1 MFENDLSDSCV
12 KNERIYRVEKLD
24 IFINTF
30 TIYLLELVFLVLN
43 RRRKKMKK
51 LLTVLLVLLMVAG
64 LMSGCTTKPKE
75 ITSKDFVSVFATDLD
90 DMDYVV
96 TNQNPDSVHLA
107 NFVDG
112 LLENDSLGNYVP
124 ALAESWETN
133 DDATVWTFKLREG
146 ARWSTSTG
154 EDYAEVT
161 AHDFVTGLQHAADF
175 DSQTISLVSGIIA
188 NLQDYMDGTIT
199 DFAEVGVKALDDYT
213 VEYTLSSSV
222 PYFYT
227 ITTYGILFPVNQE
240 FLESKGVGCKL
251 GAPDVNNCDFGAVA
265 PDSILYN
272 GGYILT
278 TLTSKSIIEYTK
290 NANYWDA
297 EHVYIN
303 KVTLFYD
310 DAADLYS
317 VIKGF
322 EQGTY
327 TQAALLA
334 SWEDYADYKEKYAS
348 TLTTVKVDES
358 VTFVIH
364 YNMNRTNYT
373 NTTKTTQEEKDNTKA
388 ALQNQA
394 FRLAVQAGYNRVAYQ
409 MQNME
414 EVNATATVRNMLT
427 MPNFVMTS
435 EGESYGSLVTKYFN
449 EYDNAY
455 GEVSL
460 ADGHDAFYD
469 AAVCLAMIE
478 QAKADGIQFP
488 VTLDMPTYD
497 ASQVYINRA
506 NSIKESIETASN
518 GQILVN
524 VVLMGYD
531 DIMNYTFNVY
541 GNPPMTNYDINLF
554 AGWGPDYVDP
564 KTYVDIYNLR
574 NGDMLALLGLFEEG
588 IDAES
593 DAIAEAVGVK
603 EYTAMLDAADAIK
616 DDIDAR
622 YDAYAQ
628 AEAFL
633 LSKAFITPI
642 SYRNISLRVT
652 KVVPYTAPYAVA
664 GLGGDKY
671 KFTVVQDEIVTTAQF
686 ETAKAAWEAARS

>member
-1 MFENDLSDSCV
+1 M
-12 KNERIYRVEKLD
+12 KNETIYRVEKLD
-24 IFINTF
+24 IFVNTF
-30 TIYLLELVFLVLN
+30 TIKLIRTSVLVL
-43 RRRKKMKK
+43 KEGEIEMKK

-64 LMSGCTTKPKE
+64 LLSGCGKDE
-75 ITSKDFVSVFATDLD
+75 EVVITSNDFTGTFATDLD

-124 ALAESWETN
+124 ALAETWETN
-133 DDATVWTFKLREG
+133 EDATEWTFNLREG

-161 AHDFVTGLQHAADF
+161 AHDFVAGLQHAADF
-175 DSQTISLVSGIIA
+175 DSQTIALVSGIIV
-188 NLQDYMDGTIT
+188 NLQEYIDGTIT
-199 DFAEVGVKALDDYT
+199 DFAEVGVKAVDDYT
-213 VEYTLSSSV
+213 LVYTLSSSV

-227 ITTYGILFPVNQE
+227 MTTYGILLPINQE

-251 GAPDVNNCDFGAVA
+251 GEPDVNNCEFGAVA

-278 TLTSKSIIEYTK
+278 SLTSKSIIEYTK

-303 KVTLFYD
+303 KVTLLFD
-310 DAADLYS
+310 DGADLYS

-327 TQAALLA
+327 TQAALVSA
-334 SWEDYADYKEKYAS
+334 WEDYDAYKEKYAD

-358 VTFVIH
+358 TTFVVH

-373 NTTKTTQEEKDNTKA
+373 NTTKTTQEEKDNTAA
-388 ALQNQA
+388 ALRNES
-394 FRLAVQAGYNRVAYQ
+394 FRLAVQAGFDRVAYQ
-409 MQNME
+409 KQSME
-414 EVNATATVRNMLT
+414 EANAVLTVRNTLT
-427 MPNFVMTS
+427 MPNFVTTTD
-435 EGESYGSLVTKYFN
+435 GESYGALVSKYFN
-449 EYDNAY
+449 EFETGY
-455 GEVSL
+455 GDLDLTDGADAFFAPEVSL
-460 ADGHDAFYD
+460 A
-469 AAVCLAMIE
+469 LIE
-478 QAKADGIQFP
+478 QAKADGITFP

-497 ASQVYINRA
+497 ASQIYINRA
-506 NSIKESIETASN
+506 NSVKESVETATN
-518 GQILVN
+518 GQILIN
-524 VVLMGYD
+524 VVLMNYD
-531 DIMNYTFNVY
+531 DIMNYCFNVY

-564 KTYVDIYNLR
+564 KTYVDIYNLH
-574 NGDMLALLGLFEEG
+574 NGDMLALLGFYAEG
-588 IDAES
+588 EDAAS
-593 DAIAEAVGVK
+593 DALAETVGLR
-603 EYTAMLDAADAIK
+603 EYTNMLDAADAIK
-616 DDIDAR
+616 SDIDAR
-622 YDAYAQ
+622 YNAYAE

-633 LSKAFITPI
+633 LSKAFITPM
-642 SYRNISLRVT
+642 SFRSVTLRVT

-671 KFTVVQDEIVTTAQF
+671 KFTVVQDEVITTEQF
-686 ETAKAAWEAARS
+686 NEAKAAWEAARS